1 MVFRGG
7 IMAEEILRV
16 ENLTKIYPGGVLAN
30 YELNFAVNK
39 GEIHALVGEN
49 GAGKSTL
56 MKCLFG
62 IEEITSGAI
71 YLDGRAV
78 RFASSQDAI
87 AQGIGMVQ
95 QNMMLVPSLTVA
107 ENLVLGAEHRR
118 GLFIDRQRCIDDTKA
133 ISAKYNL
140 PVDPEKRVR
149 DISVGMKQ
157 KLEILKTMYRGARI
171 IILDEPTAVLAP
183 QETEELFQQLL
194 KLKEQGYTIIFI
206 SHKLGEVK
214 RLCDRLTVLKAG
226 RTVGT
231 FAVRDITVEEISRR
245 MVGRDIKIDYPK
257 RAPGS
262 GEKVLRVSALAY
274 ADKFG
279 SQKLK
284 GVSFSLR
291 KGEILGIAGI
301 EGNGQLELMNILTG
315 NLRADSG
322 QALYGNTDILREGT
336 GRIRESG
343 IAHVPE
349 DRFYNGCAPDM
360 SVRDNL
366 AATSLKRFANML
378 GLLRRSGVEEY
389 CGKCVK
395 DYQIT
400 LSSLD
405 APIRSLSGGNIQKTI
420 VAREFSGAAPVI
432 MLNQPTRG
440 VDVGAMEFIHNKILE
455 MRGLGRSI
463 LLVSSDLAELKALSD
478 RIVVLFQGR
487 IAGLIEDMGAAS
499 EEDLGL
505 YMLGL
510 KTDPEDRL
518 ALA

>member
-1 MVFRGG
+1 MT
-7 IMAEEILRV
+7 EEILRV
-16 ENLTKIYPGGVLAN
+16 ENLTKIYPGGILAN
-30 YELNFAVNK
+30 FELNFAVNK

-62 IEEITSGAI
+62 IEDITSGAM

-78 RFASSQDAI
+78 HFTSSQDAI
-87 AQGIGMVQ
+87 ARGIGMVQ

-118 GLFIDRQRCIDDTKA
+118 GLFIDRQRCIDDTNA
-133 ISAKYNL
+133 VSAKYNL
-140 PVDPEKRVR
+140 PVDAEKRVR

-183 QETEELFQQLL
+183 QDTDELFQQLL
-194 KLKEQGYTIIFI
+194 NLKEQGYTIIFI

-214 RLCDRLTVLKAG
+214 YLCDRLTVLKAG
-226 RTVGT
+226 KTVGT
-231 FAVRDITVEEISRR
+231 FTVSDITVEEISRR
-245 MVGRDIKIDYPK
+245 MVGRDIKIAYK
-257 RAPGS
+257 KKTGS
-262 GEKVLRVSALAY
+262 FGEKVLQVSGLTY
-274 ADKFG
+274 TDKFG

-291 KGEILGIAGI
+291 RGEILGIAGI
-301 EGNGQLELMNILTG
+301 EGNGQLELMNIMTG

-322 QALYGNTDILREGT
+322 KALYGNTDILKEGI

-343 IAHVPE
+343 IAHIPE
-349 DRFYNGCAPDM
+349 DRAYNGSAPDM
-360 SVRDNL
+360 NVRDNL
-366 AATSLKRFANML
+366 TATCLKQFTNML
-378 GLLRRSGVEEY
+378 GLLRQGSMEEY

-395 DYQIT
+395 DYQIM

-405 APIRSLSGGNIQKTI
+405 APIRSLSGGNIQKVV
-420 VAREFSGAAPVI
+420 VAREFSGTASVI

-455 MRGLGRSI
+455 MRELGKSMI
-463 LLVSSDLAELKALSD
+463 LVSSDLTELKALSD

-487 IAGLIEDMGAAS
+487 IAGLIDDVPAAS